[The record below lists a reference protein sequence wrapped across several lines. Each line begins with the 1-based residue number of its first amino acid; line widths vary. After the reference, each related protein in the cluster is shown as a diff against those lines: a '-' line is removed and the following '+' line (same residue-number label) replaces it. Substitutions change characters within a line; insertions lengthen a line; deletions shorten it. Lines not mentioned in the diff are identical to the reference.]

1 MSPGE
6 SYKSRREETV
16 VLRSLISLLGAG
28 GGIEM
33 VVITAARAKGHGS
46 RAEHPSRKHIPCT
59 YPGGLG
65 LLEGGVWSFVFLASS
80 QVILMSLV

>member
-1 MSPGE
+1 
-6 SYKSRREETV
+6 
-16 VLRSLISLLGAG
+16 
-28 GGIEM
+28 M